1 MPLYYR
7 RRDTA
12 GSVLKWRLKGLAGAY
27 ANIFRAES
35 LDDDY
40 MDPDYMRSSRYAFE
54 MLEGAFRRN
63 YSDEIGEKAALRVL
77 RATSRTYIL
86 YKYSL
91 RIGLLLCFT
100 FLLTVHGVATA
111 TLLQTLLYLSTRP
124 LAWFNRGRG
133 ARVAERVL
141 QYRVDSPRGTPA
153 VRRALRAEISS
164 IPAQALYSWRWKEH
178 LEELLPVEE
187 DVREIALKL
196 ANQYEGSL
204 RDLTETSWSLAR

>member
-1 MPLYYR
+1 MR
-7 RRDTA
+7 RA
-12 GSVLKWRLKGLAGAY
+12 QANSVLERRLKGLAGAY

-35 LDDDY
+35 FDDDY
-40 MDPDYMRSSRYAFE
+40 LDPDYMRSSRHAFE
-54 MLEGAFRRN
+54 MLAGAFRRN
-63 YSDEIGEKAALRVL
+63 YIDEIGEKAALRVL

-86 YKYSL
+86 HKYFL
-91 RIGLLLCFT
+91 RIGLLVCFPV
-100 FLLTVHGVATA
+100 LLHVHGVSTA
-111 TLLQTLLYLSTRP
+111 TLLQTLLYLSARP
-124 LAWFNRGRG
+124 LAWLNRGRG

-141 QYRVDSPRGTPA
+141 QYRIDSPRGTPA

-204 RDLTETSWSLAR
+204 RELTETSWALAR